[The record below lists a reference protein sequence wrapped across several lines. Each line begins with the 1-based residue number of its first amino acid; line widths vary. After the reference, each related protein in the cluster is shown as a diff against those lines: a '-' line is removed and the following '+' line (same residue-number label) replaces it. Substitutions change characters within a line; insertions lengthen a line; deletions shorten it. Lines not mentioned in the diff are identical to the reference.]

1 MFVKMQVDTDDSVIP
16 RRREDEKFC
25 ELFVNG
31 GIVAEDDESDEAV
44 RVIAD
49 WLLSHGVP
57 KRIALRA
64 AADEDFRECISRELQ
79 IGIERLITAWG
90 AAAWRRSLAAP
101 RRRRRWN

>member
-1 MFVKMQVDTDDSVIP
+1 MP
-16 RRREDEKFC
+16 
-25 ELFVNG
+25 
-31 GIVAEDDESDEAV
+31 DDESDEAV

-79 IGIERLITAWG
+79 IGIEQLITAWG
-90 AAAWRRSLAAP
+90 ARQLGDDLWLDLDDDVGGIELVP
-101 RRRRRWN
+101 